1 MTLTPWLRTGLPS
14 PVRKAALLEGRLTQR
29 RLQAVAQPGP
39 AKRPSAWCEVIAV
52 QPRVWSGTALCSA
65 GHPRPA
71 TGLLKGGLARPASP
85 ALLAPRRPRGSQLRL
100 ATQRLPAQ
108 PPLPSWPSPC
118 WLTLSDVTHCRRR
131 SAVSDLGSGDSA
143 ALPGSLSTKMR
154 CWSAGQRP
162 APPLCTTEADGCD
175 SGTPA
180 WEPRKAAV
188 PASGLISLDL
198 EPP

>member
-1 MTLTPWLRTGLPS
+1 MHWRRKWQPTPVFLPGES
-14 PVRKAALLEGRLTQR
+14 QGRRSLVGFRLPGREAALAWASLAQR
-29 RLQAVAQPGP
+29 FP
-39 AKRPSAWCEVIAV
+39 ASSV
-52 QPRVWSGTALCSA
+52 
-65 GHPRPA
+65 
-71 TGLLKGGLARPASP
+71 LAREGAGCAP